1 MGMLLKF
8 HELCRAKREK
18 HRFELKSFKLSGQL
32 TRIQKNIASV
42 QKMYSKKQT
51 QLESIF
57 KIQTEQ
63 YKQQITNY
71 FTGGCVGG
79 TGNSVFGNS
88 ALGGFTAG
96 AVGGIMQGIMQA
108 AYQQYQ
114 SSDAYQKADADKRLD
129 ENGFNQCLQGNFG
142 SLGTAAQGMYNQIY
156 SQANQIVQMQMQQ
169 ALTQMQQMM
178 NIAKEQAE
186 SQMEEEQDEAL
197 LPLQDKETEIDQ
209 EKTYVASRLETLKEE
224 IQTLKQEC
232 AEEAKDAAPK
242 FGLA

>member
-1 MGMLLKF
+1 
-8 HELCRAKREK
+8 
-18 HRFELKSFKLSGQL
+18 
-32 TRIQKNIASV
+32 
-42 QKMYSKKQT
+42 MYSKKQT
-51 QLESIF
+51 QLDSIF

-71 FTGGCVGG
+71 FTGGCAGG

-88 ALGGFTAG
+88 FIGG
-96 AVGGIMQGIMQA
+96 AVGGVMQGIMQA

-114 SSDAYQKADADKRLD
+114 TSDAYQKADADKRLD
-129 ENGFNQCLQGNFG
+129 ENGFNQCMQGNFG

-169 ALTQMQQMM
+169 AMTQMDQMM
-178 NIAKEQAE
+178 RTAKEQAE
-186 SQMEEEQDEAL
+186 TQMEEEQDMAL